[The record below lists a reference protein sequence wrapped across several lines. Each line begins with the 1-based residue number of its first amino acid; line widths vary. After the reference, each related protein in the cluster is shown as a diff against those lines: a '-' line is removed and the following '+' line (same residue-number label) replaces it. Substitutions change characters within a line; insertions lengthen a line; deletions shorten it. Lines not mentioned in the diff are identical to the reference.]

1 MHRFY
6 RPSKIYVVFDLL
18 MLLLSF
24 YVVLDWFPLTTG
36 TPFEKYSLPS
46 LFYVTGWFVLSY
58 LFKRYKPLRAQ
69 KYFDASLKLLYV
81 CEVITIL
88 FVSAIYFFFTKYSIN
103 VLITI
108 TLGVF
113 LVNYILLSLYFA
125 YRFAVEYNEIDFEY
139 PEERKNANP
148 RPDLKLDEE
157 SYVQI
162 CSTIRLHSN
171 EKVLCFLQKHIDL
184 SCANT
189 RVFFTTDPANL
200 QMIPNY
206 EYTTIVQLE
215 RLNNMRNI
223 NKKLKIINDKLPD
236 KGIFICCFETKSTRK
251 KNILSSYPKS
261 FKFLIYSFDFVFKRV
276 FPKIF
281 FTRGIYY
288 LITGGKNRIFSK
300 TEIFGRL
307 YCFGFN
313 VVLDKKIDQLNYVIA
328 QRAKQPERTQK
339 RIYGPMIRLK
349 RFGKDGKPFDVYKLR
364 TMHPYSEYLQRYIYE
379 RNYLSQNGKFYKD
392 IRITTIGS
400 FLRKYWLDELPMVFN
415 LLKGEIKLVGVRP
428 LSPQYYNLYSKELQ
442 DKRIKF
448 KPGLFPPFYADMPH
462 SLDEIQESEMKY
474 LNACEKR
481 GVFFTDLRY
490 FFLILNNILL
500 KRARSG

>member
-1 MHRFY
+1 MPKFY

-24 YVVLDWFPLTTG
+24 YVVLDWFPLTTN
-36 TPFEKYSLPS
+36 TPFEKYSWPS
-46 LFYVTGWFVLSY
+46 LCFVFAWFVVSY
-58 LFKRYKPLRAQ
+58 LLKRYRPLKTQ
-69 KYFDASLKLLYV
+69 KYFNTSLRLLYV
-81 CEVITIL
+81 CEIVFVI
-88 FVSAIYFFFTKYSIN
+88 FVLLIYFLFQRYSIN

-113 LVNYILLSLYFA
+113 IVNYIFLSLYFA
-125 YRFAVEYNEIDFEY
+125 YRFAVEYNDIKLEY
-139 PEERKNANP
+139 PDERKNAQP
-148 RPDLKLDEE
+148 RPDSKLDEE
-157 SYVQI
+157 SYEQI
-162 CSTIRLHSN
+162 CSTIRKHSD
-171 EKVLCFLQKHIDL
+171 EQVLSFLQRHIDL
-184 SCANT
+184 SSTNT

-223 NKKLKIINDKLPD
+223 NKKLKIINEKLPE

-251 KNILSSYPKS
+251 KEILSKYPKAIR
-261 FKFLIYSFDFVFKRV
+261 LIIYSFDFIFKRV
-276 FPKIF
+276 MPKII
-281 FTRGIYY
+281 FTRGLYY

-307 YCFGFN
+307 YCFGYK
-313 VVLDKKIDQLNYVIA
+313 VVFDKKIGQLNYVIA
-328 QRAKQPERTQK
+328 QRMKQPERIQK

-349 RFGKDGKPFDVYKLR
+349 RFGKDRKPFDVYKLR
-364 TMHPYSEYLQRYIYE
+364 TMHPYSEYLQSYIFE
-379 RNYLSQNGKFYKD
+379 RNSLNQNGKFYKD

-400 FLRKYWLDELPMVFN
+400 FLRKYWLDELPMLFN

-428 LSPQYYNLYSKELQ
+428 LSPQYYGLYNKELQ

-448 KPGLFPPFYADMPH
+448 KPGLFPPFYADMPR
-462 SLDEIQESEMKY
+462 SLEEIQESEMKY
-474 LNACEKR
+474 LTACETK
-481 GVFFTDLRY
+481 GVFLTDFKY
-490 FFLILNNILL
+490 FFRILNNILF